1 MQRRCGW
8 CGDDPLYQEYHD
20 TQWGVPLHDERALFE
35 FLCLEGAQA
44 GLSWLTVLRKRE
56 HYKKVFDDFNAEKI
70 AAYDDQKIT
79 QLLQDPG
86 IIRNKRKVNAFINNA
101 RCSLDMQEKGESLNN
116 FFWSFV
122 DGTPIQN
129 SWKTLAEVP
138 AATPLASL
146 VAKELKSRGFTF
158 VGPTICYALM
168 QAIGM
173 FNDHT
178 IDCFRYQELF
188 SISDL

>member
-79 QLLQDPG
+79 QLLRDPG
-86 IIRNKRKVNAFINNA
+86 IIRNKRKVNAFIKNA

-129 SWKTLAEVP
+129 NWKTLAEVP